1 MDELRGQY
9 LTFDLDEEVYGIEI
23 KYVTEILGMQ
33 PITEVVTKLGFI
45 KGAFD
50 FREKF
55 IPVIDLR
62 LKFGK
67 KEIAYNDRTCIIV
80 INAEKITVG
89 LIVDSVSEVIEIEDR
104 NISAPPSSITG
115 ISNEYIDGIG
125 IILDEVK
132 LLLDCNRLFNKKE
145 TKTIENIK

>member
-45 KGAFD
+45 KGAVE
-50 FREKF
+50 FREKL

-62 LKFGK
+62 QKFGK
-67 KEIAYNDRTCIIV
+67 QEIAYNDRTCIIV
-80 INAEKITVG
+80 VNAEKVTVG

-104 NISAPPSSITG
+104 YISAPPSSITG
-115 ISNEYIDGIG
+115 IRNEYIDGIG
-125 IILDEVK
+125 IIQDEVK
-132 LLLDCNRLFNKKE
+132 LLLDCNRLFNKRE

>member
-1 MDELRGQY
+1 MEELRGQY

-50 FREKF
+50 FREKL